1 MVMNFIYYQE
11 VRALSRIVVN
21 GGKKLSGTVKI
32 HGAKNAVLPILAATV
47 MAEGVHKIHNCPE
60 LSDVSVTCEI
70 LKELGAHVARD
81 GDTLIVDTSGPM
93 ESFIPERLMRKLRSS
108 VIFLGAVLARKKE
121 AKISA
126 PGGCEL
132 GPRPIDLHIK
142 ALKELGAEIKE
153 EHGYLICRADNL
165 KGKDIHLD
173 IPSVGATENIMLAAC
188 AASGKTVISNA
199 AREPEIE
206 DLADFLNSMGAEISG
221 AGTST
226 VEIVGGAKLTPSEY
240 RVMPD
245 RIVAATYLCAAAA
258 TGGTITVTD
267 VCTEHLS
274 AILAVLSD
282 CGCKIIKEKESV
294 TLFAPSLLKSPTSIK
309 TMPYPGFPTDAQ
321 SLFLAMLAKSD
332 GTTIITETI
341 FESRFKAAGEL
352 LRMGAKININSR
364 VAVIKGINKLS
375 GACVSAQDLRG
386 GAALVI
392 AALSAEG
399 LTIINSPEFIYRGYE
414 NFEKNLRLLGADIT
428 YEG

>member
-1 MVMNFIYYQE
+1 MSKIT
-11 VRALSRIVVN
+11 VN
-21 GGKKLSGTVKI
+21 GGKPLSGTVRV

-47 MAEGVHKIHNCPE
+47 MAGGVHTIYNCPE
-60 LSDVSVTCEI
+60 LSDVAITAEI
-70 LKELGAHVARD
+70 LRELGANVWRR
-81 GDTLIVDTSGPM
+81 GDALIVDTGGEMKSY
-93 ESFIPERLMRKLRSS
+93 IPERLMRKLRSS
-108 VIFLGAVLARKKE
+108 IIFMGAILSRKKE

-142 ALKELGAEIKE
+142 ALRELGADIKE

-165 KGKDIHLD
+165 IGKDIHLD

-188 AASGKTVISNA
+188 AAKGTTVISNA

-206 DLADFLNSMGAEISG
+206 DLAIYLNAMGAKIRG

-226 VEIVGGAKLTPSEY
+226 VTIEGDCVLHPAEH

-245 RIVAATYLCAAAA
+245 RIVASTYLCAAAA
-258 TGGTITVTD
+258 TGGEITVTD

-274 AILAVLSD
+274 AVLAVLSD
-282 CGCKIIKEKESV
+282 CGCEIKKEKDRVTLSAPEIIK
-294 TLFAPSLLKSPTSIK
+294 SPGSIK

-332 GTTIITETI
+332 GTTLITETI

-352 LRMGAKININSR
+352 SRMGAKISVDSR
-364 VAVIKGINKLS
+364 VAVVKGREKLS
-375 GACVSAQDLRG
+375 GACVTAQDLRG
-386 GAALVI
+386 GAALVV
-392 AALSAEG
+392 AALAAEG
-399 LTIINSPEFIYRGYE
+399 RTEINSPEFIYRGYE
-414 NFEKNLRLLGADIT
+414 NLEENLKTLGADIA

>member
-1 MVMNFIYYQE
+1 M
-11 VRALSRIVVN
+11 SKIVVN
-21 GGKKLSGTVKI
+21 GGKPLSGVVKI

-47 MAEGVHKIHNCPE
+47 MTGGVHTIQNCPA
-60 LSDVSVTCEI
+60 LSDVSTTVEI
-70 LKELGAHVARD
+70 LQELGARVERE
-81 GDTLIVDTSGPM
+81 GDTLIVDTGGEM
-93 ESFIPERLMRKLRSS
+93 QSFIPERLMRKLRSS
-108 VIFLGAVLARKKE
+108 IIFMGAILARKKE

-142 ALKELGAEIKE
+142 ALRELGAQIEE
-153 EHGYLICRADNL
+153 EHGYLICRAQNL
-165 KGKDIHLD
+165 KGTDIHLD

-188 AASGKTVISNA
+188 AAKGTTVVSNA

-206 DLADFLNSMGAEISG
+206 DLANYLNSMGARISG

-226 VEIVGGAKLTPSEY
+226 IVIEGGNALSAAEY

-258 TGGTITVTD
+258 TGGNITVTD

-274 AILAVLSD
+274 AVLAVLSD
-282 CGCKIIKEKESV
+282 CGCRIKKEKNKVTLAAPQIIK
-294 TLFAPSLLKSPTSIK
+294 SPGSIK

-332 GTTIITETI
+332 GTTLITETI

-352 LRMGAKININSR
+352 LRMGAKISVDSR
-364 VAVIKGINKLS
+364 VAVVKGSKKLS
-375 GACVSAQDLRG
+375 GACVTAQDLRG
-386 GAALVI
+386 GAALVV
-392 AALSAEG
+392 AALAADGRTE
-399 LTIINSPEFIYRGYE
+399 INSPEFIYRGYE
-414 NFEKNLRLLGADIT
+414 KLEENLKTLGADIA

>member
-1 MVMNFIYYQE
+1 M
-11 VRALSRIVVN
+11 SKIVVN
-21 GGKKLSGTVKI
+21 GGNKLCGTVKV

-47 MAEGVHKIHNCPE
+47 MAGGVHTIHNCPC

-70 LKELGAHVARD
+70 LKELGATVTRD
-81 GDTLIVDTSGPM
+81 KDTLLVDTSGAM

-108 VIFLGAVLARKKE
+108 IIFMGAILARKKE

-142 ALKELGAEIKE
+142 ALRELGAEIKE
-153 EHGYLICRADNL
+153 EHGYLICRAENL
-165 KGKDIHLD
+165 KGKEIHLD

-188 AASGKTVISNA
+188 AASGVTVISNA
-199 AREPEIE
+199 ACEPEIE
-206 DLADFLNSMGAEISG
+206 DLAKFLNSMGAYILG

-226 VEIVGGAKLTPSEY
+226 VTILGQQELKPAVHS
-240 RVMPD
+240 VMPD
-245 RIVAATYLCAAAA
+245 RIVAATYLCAAAI
-258 TGGTITVTD
+258 TGGEVTVTG

-274 AILAVLSD
+274 AVLAVLSD
-282 CGCKIIKEKESV
+282 CGCKIVKGKDKV
-294 TLFAPSLLKSPTSIK
+294 KLLAPKLLKSPGGIK

-332 GTTIITETI
+332 GTTLITETI

-352 LRMGAKININSR
+352 LRMGAKINVDSR
-364 VAVIKGINKLS
+364 MAVVKGVETLS
-375 GACVSAQDLRG
+375 GACVKAEDLRG
-386 GAALVI
+386 GASLVV
-392 AALSAEG
+392 AALAAEG
-399 LTIINSPEFIYRGYE
+399 RTEINSPEFIYRGYE
-414 NFEKNLRLLGADIT
+414 NLEDNLRALGADIA